1 MTIFGLSI
9 DINLSLRYVK
19 TLPLEILVNKTFTDV
34 DKIMTNTAKKPPAKQ
49 LTERHEKLTHT
60 ENIKVISHVQRE
72 FEEWFLNTLMLENT
86 DVPFKYKRKKLYK
99 NLQGQHVNITYYP
112 ENEKVA
118 GFDIE
123 IMKIVR
129 IKVA

>member
-1 MTIFGLSI
+1 
-9 DINLSLRYVK
+9 
-19 TLPLEILVNKTFTDV
+19 
-34 DKIMTNTAKKPPAKQ
+34 MTNITKKSAAKQ
-49 LTERHEKLTHT
+49 LTDRHENLTHT
-60 ENIKVISHVQRE
+60 ENIKVVSHVQRE
-72 FEEWFLNTLMLENT
+72 LEEWFLNTLMLENI

-99 NLQGQHVNITYYP
+99 SLQGQRVNITYYP